1 MRPTAR
7 NAASRLAALSAVLS
21 CREERVRVTVVVTAP
36 EGVLC
41 RSMRRP
47 REVGVWLDAE

>member
-1 MRPTAR
+1 MPPTAR
-7 NAASRLAALSAVLS
+7 YAASRLAALSAVLS
-21 CREERVRVTVVVTAP
+21 CREERVRVTVVTAP